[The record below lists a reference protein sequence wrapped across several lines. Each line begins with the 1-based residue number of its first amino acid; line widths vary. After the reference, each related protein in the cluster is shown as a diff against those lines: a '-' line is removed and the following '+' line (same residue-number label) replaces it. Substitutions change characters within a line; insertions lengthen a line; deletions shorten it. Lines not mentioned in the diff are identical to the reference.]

1 MFERVFDWTSRR
13 LRGALSCNRWP
24 ASDIEQYSSRAA
36 AFGKQIYA
44 TTPGPASR
52 KLDLRQFGSGSAGY
66 TVECSELSKESIVYS
81 LGIGCDITFDLALI
95 ESFGLHVWGYDP
107 TTEAARYVRKVS
119 PPSNFFFSQQGVCA
133 CSGKRSLMT
142 IKKPSRLYR
151 AATLLGCEG
160 IGGKVTDTECIG
172 ILDLPKRN
180 KHSRIAILKM
190 DIEGAEY
197 EILRELSSDEIYFN
211 QLAVEFH
218 PHLLNVS
225 KGLKMTDDYGWIETE
240 QAICALIG
248 WGFAVAYVSDR
259 GTEFSFVRSI
269 NDDLELQL

>member
-1 MFERVFDWTSRR
+1 
-13 LRGALSCNRWP
+13 
-24 ASDIEQYSSRAA
+24 
-36 AFGKQIYA
+36 
-44 TTPGPASR
+44 
-52 KLDLRQFGSGSAGY
+52 
-66 TVECSELSKESIVYS
+66 
-81 LGIGCDITFDLALI
+81 
-95 ESFGLHVWGYDP
+95 
-107 TTEAARYVRKVS
+107 
-119 PPSNFFFSQQGVCA
+119 
-133 CSGKRSLMT
+133 
-142 IKKPSRLYR
+142 
-151 AATLLGCEG
+151 
-160 IGGKVTDTECIG
+160 
-172 ILDLPKRN
+172 
-180 KHSRIAILKM
+180 M